1 MKHFKLLI
9 FSFFVLLLASC
20 DNELDVDTDNLRL
33 NIENLYL
40 DVDETFNSKILPT
53 NAVMLNSTWKSMDTT
68 IAKVDQFTG
77 EVTGLSKGKT
87 LISVV
92 QNDGYFS
99 GEYSVTV
106 GFKRIIAVEIYP
118 IPDIE
123 LETTYFAETNVF
135 ENNPTETITWESLNS
150 DIATINN
157 ETGEITP
164 VAVGTVIIKAIL
176 DSNENLFDERSI
188 TIVNN

>member
-20 DNELDVDTDNLRL
+20 DNELDVNTDNLRL

-53 NAVMLNSTWKSMDTT
+53 NAVMFNSTWKSMDTT
-68 IAKVDQFTG
+68 IAKVDQITG
-77 EVTGLSKGKT
+77 EVIGVSKGKT

-106 GFKRIIAVEIYP
+106 GYKRITLVEIYP

-164 VAVGTVIIKAIL
+164 VSVGTVSIKAIL
-176 DSNENLFDERSI
+176 VSNENLFDERSL
-188 TIVNN
+188 TIINN

>member
-106 GFKRIIAVEIYP
+106 GFKRITAVEIYP

>member
-9 FSFFVLLLASC
+9 FYFFVLLLASC
-20 DNELDVDTDNLRL
+20 DNELDVDKDNLRL

-68 IAKVDQFTG
+68 IAKVDQ
-77 EVTGLSKGKT
+77 VTGQVIGMSNGKT

-106 GFKRIIAVEIYP
+106 GYKRITFVEIYP

-164 VAVGTVIIKAIL
+164 VSVGTVSIKAIL
-176 DSNENLFDERSI
+176 DSNQKLFDERSL
-188 TIVNN
+188 TIINN